1 MKAAHLI
8 SIAIASSSLL
18 GPPATAVRNETAV
31 HKEFPSALFQAWTK
45 RDCAGVSRHA
55 ARIPAFHLWRDWA
68 LDLELR
74 CKLEDRDPAA
84 ALLPALRSKAQ
95 ALALEHADS
104 PLEFHALPWLGR
116 IDLLEARNAKLP
128 LARRMDLLERGFER
142 LLEQKRASMIR
153 LADLRNYAESC
164 RKEGLGPRCRAWIN
178 RLFTITS
185 AGSPEEKTLLESA
198 KLKDRRE
205 LAPPSPTGNSRLV
218 QTYKDPEPDVRGV
231 EEAIKLVRENKT
243 GEAVQKFTETL
254 EKFPRTS
261 SHGRIQFWL
270 ARLEDQAGEKE
281 GAATRRKELL
291 SRAPFSWYGLHSAL
305 LLQQSPFSALSERG
319 VIPESNDPQISLKEH
334 RTLDRARTLLAK
346 NLQREAALELRELR
360 ARDAIAS
367 DTLLGWIELAHQ
379 AGAHPTAFSL
389 IQELLQR
396 GHPSILTRQT
406 LEQIFPAPRKDTWNL
421 ITEQA
426 RAQSLDPYLVLA
438 LIKQESAFDD
448 QTYSSAGATGY
459 MQLMPFTALE
469 MIPGVERHQLNRPE
483 INLQAGTRYIRR
495 MLDRY
500 QGSVPHALAAYNAGP
515 AAVDKWIKE
524 GRDQEGTLED
534 FIENIPYSE
543 TRNYVGSILRNRW
556 WYGQLLEKKDF
567 GKVELFGL
575 YRATA
580 SSKEPSNAQ

>member
-1 MKAAHLI
+1 MKTTHLI
-8 SIAIASSSLL
+8 SMTLAWCTLL
-18 GPPATAVRNETAV
+18 DTPAGAAKNDKPPANAFPTAM
-31 HKEFPSALFQAWTK
+31 FQAWK
-45 RDCAGVSRHA
+45 RRDCAGVARHA

-74 CKLEDRDPAA
+74 CRLENREPAT

-104 PLEFHALPWLGR
+104 PLEFHALPWLGQ

-128 LARRMDLLERGFER
+128 LARRMDFLERGFER
-142 LLEQKRASMIR
+142 LLEQKRASMVR
-153 LADLRNYAESC
+153 LSDLRNYGEAC
-164 RKEGLGPRCRAWIN
+164 RKAGMGPRCRSWLN
-178 RLFTITS
+178 RLFSMTS
-185 AGSPEEKTLLESA
+185 TGSPEERTLLESA
-198 KLKDRRE
+198 GIKDRRE
-205 LAPPSPTGNSRLV
+205 VAPPLAAGNSRLV
-218 QTYKDPEPDVRGV
+218 QTYKDAEPDVRSL
-231 EEAIKLVRENKT
+231 EEALKLVREKKT
-243 GEAVQKFTETL
+243 DEALLKLTETL
-254 EKFPRTS
+254 EKFPKTS
-261 SHGRIQFWL
+261 SYGRIQFWL
-270 ARLEDQAGEKE
+270 ARLEDQKGEKE
-281 GAATRRKELL
+281 HAATRRKELL
-291 SRAPFSWYGLHSAL
+291 VRAPFSWYGLHSAL
-305 LLQQSPFSALSERG
+305 TIGQSPSSGLIERDTPPSAQDG
-319 VIPESNDPQISLKEH
+319 QISPKEQ
-334 RTLDRARTLLAK
+334 RTLDRARALIK
-346 NLQREAALELRELR
+346 NDLNREATLELRELR

-379 AGAHPTAFSL
+379 AGGHSTAFSL

-396 GHPSILTRQT
+396 GHPPILSRQT
-406 LEQIFPAPRKDTWNL
+406 LESIFPAPRKETWDL
-421 ITEQA
+421 IIEQA

-469 MIPGVERHQLNRPE
+469 MIPGVERNQLNRPE
-483 INLQAGTRYIRR
+483 INLQAGTRYLRR

-515 AAVDKWIKE
+515 AAVDKWLKE
-524 GRDQEGTLED
+524 GRDQEGSLEA
-534 FIENIPYSE
+534 FIENIPFNE

-567 GKVELFGL
+567 GKEELFGL

-580 SSKEPSNAQ
+580 AIQKPSGTQ